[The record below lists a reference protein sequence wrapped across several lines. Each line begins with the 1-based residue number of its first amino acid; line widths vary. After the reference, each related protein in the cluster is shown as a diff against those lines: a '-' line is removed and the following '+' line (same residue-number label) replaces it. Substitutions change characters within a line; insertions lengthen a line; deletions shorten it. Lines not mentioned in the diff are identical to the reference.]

1 MPIAVTAAAW
11 VELAHV
17 DAEVQ
22 TAPTF
27 DLSAMWQQFPVLS
40 EPCDVNWAHP
50 ASLKHT
56 SSSVCLI
63 GYGSTHSPGGD
74 GGGGEGGGDGG
85 GEGGGDVARQPR
97 ARDANFE
104 HEGPSV
110 NCEER

>member
-1 MPIAVTAAAW
+1 MARAFSIAASSAIAGMPSIVTVAAW
-11 VELAHV
+11 VELEHV
-17 DAEVQ
+17 DAEGQ

-63 GYGSTHSPGGD
+63 GYGSTHSPGASRSTGW
-74 GGGGEGGGDGG
+74 
-85 GEGGGDVARQPR
+85 VAGYE
-97 ARDANFE
+97 F
-104 HEGPSV
+104 
-110 NCEER
+110 

>member
-1 MPIAVTAAAW
+1 M
-11 VELAHV
+11 ELEHV
-17 DAEVQ
+17 AAEVQ

-40 EPCDVNWAHP
+40 APCDVNWAHP

-74 GGGGEGGGDGG
+74 GGGGEGGGVGGG
-85 GEGGGDVARQPR
+85 GESGGGKGMPKA
-97 ARDANFE
+97 
-104 HEGPSV
+104 S
-110 NCEER
+110 